1 MLDSNGP
8 ERLARRLTDTTQQQQ
23 RPADIQLST
32 TLN

>member
-23 RPADIQLST
+23 RQADIELST
-32 TLN
+32 TP